1 MRHTRPD
8 YDYAPTDWRSLGL
21 LALSVGIIALTFWA
35 AEVAA

>member
-35 AEVAA
+35 AEVA